1 MKIKEIILGL
11 IIAVVFL
18 MFAVYGTKLIYD
30 SPDYNDY
37 CEKYPPAPQEKNLT
51 NHTFENQLNE
61 RDCYINYEKVRK
73 DYSKNL
79 FIISIIVSI
88 LVILISSFT
97 IKIESVSGGLM
108 LGSLMFI
115 IYGTGGYWQYMDDL
129 LRFIILG
136 LALGV
141 LIYIGYKLNNMK
153 NGKS

>member
-30 SPDYNDY
+30 SPDYGEY

-51 NHTFENQLNE
+51 NRTFGNQLNE
-61 RDCYINYEKVRK
+61 RDCYINYEKARK
-73 DYSKNL
+73 DYSKNM
-79 FIISIIVSI
+79 FIISIIIST
-88 LVILISSFT
+88 LAILISSFIIKVET
-97 IKIESVSGGLM
+97 ISGGLM
-108 LGSLMFI
+108 LGSLMFL
-115 IYGTGGYWQYMDDL
+115 IYGTGGYWRYMDDL
-129 LRFIILG
+129 LRFGILG

-141 LIYIGYKLNNMK
+141 LIYIGYKLNRME